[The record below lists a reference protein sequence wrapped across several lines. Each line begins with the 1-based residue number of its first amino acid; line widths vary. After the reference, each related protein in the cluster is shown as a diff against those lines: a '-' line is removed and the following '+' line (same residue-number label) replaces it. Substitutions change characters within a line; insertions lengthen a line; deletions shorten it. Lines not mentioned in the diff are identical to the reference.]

1 MGKHK
6 KDVGLLIRKI
16 DVPNHK
22 HHLRIMGTSVNQK
35 TILFGC
41 IKCKQVQIY
50 RRVSIQGMLL
60 NVGRKYKK
68 KYRTS

>member
-1 MGKHK
+1 MGKHNAGK
-6 KDVGLLIRKI
+6 LIRYI
-16 DVPNHK
+16 DMPGHK

-41 IKCKQVQIY
+41 TKCKQVQIY

-68 KYRTS
+68 KYRTN